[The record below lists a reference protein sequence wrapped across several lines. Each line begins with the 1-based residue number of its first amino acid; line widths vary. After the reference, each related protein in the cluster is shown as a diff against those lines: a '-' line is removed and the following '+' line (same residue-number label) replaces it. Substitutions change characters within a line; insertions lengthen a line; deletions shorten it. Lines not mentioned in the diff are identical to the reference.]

1 MQKETEEKREK
12 KEGAG
17 AGERG
22 GGGERERKKL
32 PFTGRAFKMYTQYQE
47 GRKRKG
53 MKERGRME
61 GMEGGR
67 KEERKKDR
75 WKE

>member
-1 MQKETEEKREK
+1 
-12 KEGAG
+12 
-17 AGERG
+17 
-22 GGGERERKKL
+22 
-32 PFTGRAFKMYTQYQE
+32 MYTQYQE

-67 KEERKKDR
+67 KEERKKEGQMEGNDV
-75 WKE
+75 ETI